1 MIPVPVTQLPPGS
14 GGQENVQDNA
24 GDEREDERDE
34 TADSNK
40 GIDGNAFHGRPS
52 CFFTMGAVIKVPY
65 YRLSGSHPNSWHTWS
80 CVRMLHGFWTN
91 HALTGR
97 NEQK

>member
-52 CFFTMGAVIKVPY
+52 CFFTMGAVINVPEQDPHTPGPSGITDSMLP
-65 YRLSGSHPNSWHTWS
+65 YRIPPG
-80 CVRMLHGFWTN
+80 
-91 HALTGR
+91 
-97 NEQK
+97 K